1 MPNLP
6 AERGIYSASTKGV
19 SRSLEF
25 LERWENLAFKRAKAR
40 APQRR
45 LFFTIIIIA
54 GLFLPAFPIHAEPP
68 ASESNHTTVAIEA
81 LERLKGID
89 LEANP
94 AVKAAVLNVLESA
107 RGTPDFVRI
116 VQDFKLPDQNSGLL
130 EVALLHPAE
139 EAGVEAMR
147 MILAGHDLARLDST
161 LRGTNSARAVEALGN
176 TRDREIVPLLL
187 PLINDPARDIVARR
201 QAVKALAG
209 TQEGATALLQLAQD
223 DKLSA
228 DLKFIATTELNAVR
242 WPELKA
248 RAAQLLPPPRGQNT
262 QPLPPMAELL
272 KMKGDAA
279 KGAQVFTRP
288 EVNCIG
294 CHRVNDKGVDFG
306 PALSEIGTKLGKDA
320 IYEAILD
327 PSAGIAFGYEAW
339 QIELKS
345 GDEAYGLIVSE
356 TPDELTIKDVKAI
369 PTRVKKSE
377 IVKRQQLKTS
387 VMPAGLQQTMST
399 QDLVDLV
406 EYLSS
411 LKKAAN

>member
-1 MPNLP
+1 M
-6 AERGIYSASTKGV
+6 K
-19 SRSLEF
+19 
-25 LERWENLAFKRAKAR
+25 RWEMLAFKRAKAR
-40 APQRR
+40 APWHR
-45 LFFTIIIIA
+45 LFFAMIIMT
-54 GLFLPAFPIHAEPP
+54 GLFLPTFSIRAEPQS
-68 ASESNHTTVAIEA
+68 SESNHSTVAIEA

-89 LEANP
+89 LDANP
-94 AVKAAVLNVLESA
+94 AVKAAVLKVLEST

-116 VQDFKLPDQNSGLL
+116 VHDFNLTGQNPGLL

-147 MILAGHDLARLDST
+147 TILASNNLAPLESA

-176 TRDREIVPLLL
+176 TRDKETVPLLL
-187 PLINDPARDIVARR
+187 PLINDPARDVAARR

-209 TQEGATALLQLAQD
+209 TQEGAAALLQLAQD
-223 DKLSA
+223 DKLPG

-242 WPELKA
+242 WPELKV

-279 KGAQVFTRP
+279 RGAQVFTRP

-320 IYEAILD
+320 LYEAILD

-356 TPDELTIKDVKAI
+356 TADELTIKDVKAI
-369 PTRVKKSE
+369 PTRIKKSE

-387 VMPAGLQQTMST
+387 IMPAGLQQTMST

-411 LKKAAN
+411 LKKAAD